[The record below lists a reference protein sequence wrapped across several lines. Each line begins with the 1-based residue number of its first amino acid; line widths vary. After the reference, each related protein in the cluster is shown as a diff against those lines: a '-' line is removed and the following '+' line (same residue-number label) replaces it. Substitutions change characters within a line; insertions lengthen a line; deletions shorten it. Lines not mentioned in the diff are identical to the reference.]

1 MNRVERMTVI
11 SIVEDEPF
19 IVEALS
25 YLFEL
30 EGWQVSVISDGAIAC
45 DELVSTKPSL
55 VLLDYMLPNKS
66 GITVAKEFR
75 ATDFG
80 KDVPILMLTAKGQ
93 NKDRH
98 MAQLSGINHFMTK
111 PFANAELV
119 ATVKELLEQSQTA
132 DT

>member
-1 MNRVERMTVI
+1 MTVI

-45 DELVSTKPSL
+45 DELVSVKPSL

-93 NKDRH
+93 NKDRQ

-119 ATVKELLEQSQTA
+119 ATVKELLEQSQRA

>member
-19 IVEALS
+19 IVEALC

-30 EGWQVSVISDGAIAC
+30 EGWQVSVIPDGAIAC
-45 DELVSTKPSL
+45 DELVSAKPSL

-93 NKDRH
+93 NKDRQ